1 MTLSVT
7 ASTFQNLGSQTK
19 VELDWFFSVPTSLS
33 RFWGALPPLRR
44 LFLRVSSACFM
55 SMPARFQSSL
65 VLSLRFHLV
74 LSLSTYR
81 KSLVSPQLWSEPS
94 SLRLCRW
101 TSLGVLVPKSG
112 ESCSLQ
118 FVILPHDFSQYSSV
132 TLSVGCLQHETRRS
146 LSLLP
151 GIVVFNIFDS
161 FVAGRLL

>member
-44 LFLRVSSACFM
+44 LFLRVCVERLLHVYA
-55 SMPARFQSSL
+55 ARFQSSL

-74 LSLSTYR
+74 LSLSMYR

-101 TSLGVLVPKSG
+101 TSLGVLVPESG

-118 FVILPHDFSQYSSV
+118 FVILPHDFSQSSSA
-132 TLSVGCLQHETRRS
+132 LSRLVFLRRFIS
-146 LSLLP
+146 VPLC
-151 GIVVFNIFDS
+151 
-161 FVAGRLL
+161 GRPDIGA